1 MKRIPQVRRSKGF
14 TLVELLVVIA
24 IIGILVA
31 LLLPAVQ
38 QAREA
43 ARRTMCINQIRQLSL
58 AALNYESAKREFPP
72 GYVGAPKMY
81 RRMPFSSAISSF
93 VFLLPYLEERAIY
106 DEQDIPLDPA
116 PELGQRPW
124 FNNTNPRFEGSFAAS
139 QKWVP
144 MLLCPSEPPTREA
157 NIIIHQHH
165 FQTSEDVVCTSMVA
179 WYYPIDELVSQRM
192 GRTHYM
198 GVAGKRGLM
207 DVEMEDAYRGT
218 LSKNSQTKM
227 QHIKDGTSKTFLY
240 GESIG
245 GVDDELGYF
254 THSWQGGGAMPTLW

>member
-1 MKRIPQVRRSKGF
+1 
-14 TLVELLVVIA
+14 
-24 IIGILVA
+24 
-31 LLLPAVQ
+31 
-38 QAREA
+38 
-43 ARRTMCINQIRQLSL
+43 
-58 AALNYESAKREFPP
+58 
-72 GYVGAPKMY
+72 
-81 RRMPFSSAISSF
+81 
-93 VFLLPYLEERAIY
+93 
-106 DEQDIPLDPA
+106 
-116 PELGQRPW
+116 
-124 FNNTNPRFEGSFAAS
+124 
-139 QKWVP
+139 